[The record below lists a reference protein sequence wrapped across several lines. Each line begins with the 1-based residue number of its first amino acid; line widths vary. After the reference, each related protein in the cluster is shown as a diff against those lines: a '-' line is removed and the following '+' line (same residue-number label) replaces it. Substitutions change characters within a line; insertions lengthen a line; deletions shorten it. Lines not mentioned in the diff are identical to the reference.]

1 MEQTIFPFPTSN
13 FDRIKNGESTLTL
26 EMLPQPLQTAARE
39 HSFLFDYL
47 QALPI
52 EEIGFPTYTH
62 KLSRAMGK
70 LKVRNVIYPT
80 KVDDVFIHIYPDPKG
95 ARDYYIPIE
104 PLLMVNL
111 DGLVTQIEAKLL
123 EMADAIGGAAEADRK
138 QVLLDAIEKICTVSE
153 LEPLLATSNGEP
165 KRPEPTPKG
174 KGSDRHNPKFG
185 KITVTAREL
194 HALKYRTVRDKLGLG
209 VLQPLLE
216 DSYIEDISCSGL
228 GNIFIEHKIFKSL
241 KSSIYFPTH
250 DDLDDFVV
258 QMGERIKR
266 PVTLRNPIID
276 ASLPDGSR
284 INIVYGRDIAKRG
297 SNFTIRKFSDDVTS
311 VLNLIEFGSMNY
323 MIAAYLWLAIE
334 MDLNVC
340 VVGATASGKTTLL
353 NALTTFIRPDAKI
366 VTIEDTPELQIPH
379 ANWLREVVRQ
389 STKESKGGGVDMF
402 DLLKAA
408 LRQRPDRILIGEI
421 RGVEGNIAFQA
432 MQTGHGVMATF
443 HASSV
448 QKVIQRLTGDPI
460 NVPKVNIDNLDLIV
474 IQSAVRGP
482 DGSTLRRIVS
492 VNEIVDYDSA
502 SNTFSFITAFRWKAD
517 DDTFEFPGDMNSYL
531 LEQKIA
537 AKRGIP
543 ENKRRT
549 IYSELRK
556 RAAILEKLQKRG
568 GSSGFDQL
576 FAVISEAHKQ
586 GLL

>member
-70 LKVRNVIYPT
+70 LKVRNMIYPT

-104 PLLMVNL
+104 PILMVNL
-111 DGLVTQIEAKLL
+111 DGLVDQIEAKLL
-123 EMADAIGGAAEADRK
+123 EMADAIGGAAEVDRK

-153 LEPLLATSNGEP
+153 LEPLLVTSNGER

-174 KGSDRHNPKFG
+174 KGSDRHNSKFG

-194 HALKYRTVRDKLGLG
+194 HALKYRTARDKLGLG

-334 MDLNVC
+334 MDLNVF

-543 ENKRRT
+543 ENKRRS